1 MNYILYIPFVVALIV
16 LVRKKLI
23 TRDVF
28 MLIIG
33 IIMFSTASEELNAM
47 GYIRDL
53 GSDELI
59 RDYELY
65 SRGPWFRLFLGA
77 ILMAVQTF
85 SIAFKQHNKSGK
97 DQ

>member
-16 LVRKKLI
+16 LVRKKL
-23 TRDVF
+23 
-28 MLIIG
+28 
-33 IIMFSTASEELNAM
+33 MFSTASEELNAM